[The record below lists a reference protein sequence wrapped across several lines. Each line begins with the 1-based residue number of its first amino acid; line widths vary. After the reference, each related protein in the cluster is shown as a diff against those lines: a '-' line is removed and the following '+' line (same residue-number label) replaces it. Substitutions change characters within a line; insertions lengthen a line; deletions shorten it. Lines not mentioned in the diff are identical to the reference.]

1 MSDVEDN
8 STPTVAALKPL
19 EIGQYDPT
27 DAEAWFA
34 QAETLFSMRNIT
46 LETKKAQ
53 LLIQALPR
61 KLYKLL
67 WPTFDFDASSASYT
81 KLKEELLDLHG
92 MSSAERAKQ
101 IFSFIGS
108 SHGDMTPSMILRTLQ
123 NLQNMPKTRT
133 RAAGKV
139 DLLME
144 ITLQCLPKEV
154 TNHLPDYTRIELK
167 DFLLKADALALAH
180 KNEKPILAAART
192 YDTDTSDS
200 FSNSEQVAAPLQRP
214 ANSHKR
220 KQRAYNR
227 SSSRRRNNSHN
238 NNRRR
243 SDRNSSRNRSHETP
257 PVCFYHRKFG
267 ASAFKCTLPC
277 DFKPKNAH

>member
-8 STPTVAALKPL
+8 TPTVAALKPL

-133 RAAGKV
+133 RPAGKV

-144 ITLQCLPKEV
+144 ITLQCFPKEV
-154 TNHLPDYTRIELK
+154 TNHLPDYTRTELK

-192 YDTDTSDS
+192 YNTDTSDS
-200 FSNSEQVAAPLQRP
+200 DSEQVAAPLQRP
-214 ANSHKR
+214 TNSYRR
-220 KQRAYNR
+220 KQRVCNR
-227 SSSRRRNNSHN
+227 SSSRSRN

-243 SDRNSSRNRSHETP
+243 SDRKSS
-257 PVCFYHRKFG
+257 
-267 ASAFKCTLPC
+267 
-277 DFKPKNAH
+277 